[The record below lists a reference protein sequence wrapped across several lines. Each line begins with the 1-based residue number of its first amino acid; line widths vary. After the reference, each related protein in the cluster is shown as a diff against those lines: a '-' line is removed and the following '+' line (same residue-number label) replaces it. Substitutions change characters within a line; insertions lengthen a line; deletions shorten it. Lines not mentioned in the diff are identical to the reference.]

1 MDWLTSLPVGLLV
14 VGWVGFMLLIAFA
27 SRLAIRTIVP
37 ADEHDDV
44 QRVAAPLM
52 PALGA
57 AFGVLIGLTLASEA
71 GYLKSA
77 QDVVADEA
85 AAASR
90 LAWAAT
96 SPGVQSQPIHDALG
110 EYLLATRTG
119 EWRGAGAEEGDPRV
133 AEAIASLEQVVRAE
147 AARSELG
154 TPASTELLASL
165 DAVTSTSPAARGGR
179 GTGDP
184 GALRRHPR
192 RRRRGAGRQCRCPR
206 RAWHPG
212 GGPGRWARGR
222 RRTEPGLAL
231 LACRAMARAVD
242 RQRTSPRRRRRRTAT
257 PASSSNR
264 PSAGHA
270 RSI

>member
-1 MDWLTSLPVGLLV
+1 MDWLTSLPVGILV
-14 VGWVGFMLLIAFA
+14 VAWVGFMLLVAFG

-77 QDVVADEA
+77 QDIVADEA

-96 SPGVQSQPIHDALG
+96 SPGVQSQPIHDALS

-119 EWRGAGAEEGDPRV
+119 EWRGAGAEEGDPEV
-133 AEAIASLEQVVRAE
+133 AATIASLEQVVRAE

-165 DAVTSTSPAARGGR
+165 DAVTSTRRQRVAAAAREIPVLYVATLVVAGVALVASAGALGVR
-179 GTGDP
+179 GT
-184 GALRRHPR
+184 
-192 RRRRGAGRQCRCPR
+192 
-206 RAWHPG
+206 RAAVLVSG
-212 GGPGRWARGR
+212 LAVVVGLS
-222 RRTEPGLAL
+222 LAL
-231 LACRAMARAVD
+231 LFSLAAPWRGPLIVSGQPLDVVVAELEAD
-242 RQRTSPRRRRRRTAT
+242 FFE
-257 PASSSNR
+257 
-264 PSAGHA
+264 
-270 RSI
+270 

>member
-1 MDWLTSLPVGLLV
+1 
-14 VGWVGFMLLIAFA
+14 
-27 SRLAIRTIVP
+27 
-37 ADEHDDV
+37 
-44 QRVAAPLM
+44 M

-77 QDVVADEA
+77 QDIVADEA

-96 SPGVQSQPIHDALG
+96 SPVVRSQPIHDALG
-110 EYLLATRTG
+110 EYVLATRAG
-119 EWRGAGAEEGDPRV
+119 EWRGAGAEQGDQQV

-165 DAVTSTSPAARGGR
+165 DAVTSSRRHRVAAARPR
-179 GTGDP
+179 DP

-192 RRRRGAGRQCRCPR
+192 RRRRGVGRQRRCPR
-206 RAWHPG
+206 GAGQPD
-212 GGPGRWARGR
+212 GGPGQWTHRR
-222 RRTEPGLAL
+222 RRTEPRPPL
-231 LACRAMARAVD
+231 LR
-242 RQRTSPRRRRRRTAT
+242 SPLHGEGRWSSADSPST
-257 PASSSNR
+257 SSSPNSTPTSSSRQSIPLAHWRVR
-264 PSAGHA
+264 PTTFLV
-270 RSI
+270 